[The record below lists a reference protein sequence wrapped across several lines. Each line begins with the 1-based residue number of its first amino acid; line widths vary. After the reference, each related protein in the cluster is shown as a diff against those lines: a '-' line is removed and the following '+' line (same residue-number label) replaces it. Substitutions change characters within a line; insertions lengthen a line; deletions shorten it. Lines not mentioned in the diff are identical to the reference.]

1 MPNQTMDVSARTLV
15 YGHSSLLGMM
25 DTSGQR
31 KTLNSLNNVR
41 NKNRFYSLK
50 KTIYLNRKPQ
60 MKKQVEK
67 QPKKNSNGS
76 SNSSSSRNIFV
87 DSLLRQTEKTM
98 LDDEYDNKSEESE
111 ESDEFSMKTLN
122 ELLQEY
128 KLLVRYK
135 KDCEITKKMKLN
147 LKKGAYNRF
156 VKFKQDSKIKNSPSY
171 YLDGELTFFKGYLTK
186 ELLRFNIL
194 KQLSLWAEQESE
206 ESAESEEE
214 EVLEEEEEEEVVL
227 EEDNKEVVEE
237 I

>member
-31 KTLNSLNNVR
+31 KTLNSLNNIR
-41 NKNRFYSLK
+41 NKNRFYSLN

-60 MKKQVEK
+60 LKKPVEK
-67 QPKKNSNGS
+67 QTEKVSNIS
-76 SNSSSSRNIFV
+76 SNLSSSKNIFV
-87 DSLLRQTEKTM
+87 DNLLKQTEKTM
-98 LDDEYDNKSEESE
+98 LDDEYDNESEESE
-111 ESDEFSMKTLN
+111 EVSMQTLN

-135 KDCEITKKMKLN
+135 KDCEITKKMKAN

-156 VKFKQDSKIKNSPSY
+156 VKFKQDSKIKVSPSY

-206 ESAESEEE
+206 ESDESEESEENEESEEE
-214 EVLEEEEEEEVVL
+214 KQE
-227 EEDNKEVVEE
+227 EVVEE
-237 I
+237 N